1 MGSSCYEDCRSLQK
15 GGELDLTENHS
26 FRSQADE
33 QPNQL
38 RLLIMLHNIGA
49 TEASK
54 ALTIDQI
61 SEWTRMGTPEL
72 TTHLQKLIELGYA
85 KHFRS
90 EEKDKFH
97 LTIDGIRKVL
107 SLYS

>member
-1 MGSSCYEDCRSLQK
+1 MSDS
-15 GGELDLTENHS
+15 HS
-26 FRSQADE
+26 FRSLPDE

-54 ALTIDQI
+54 ALAIDQI
-61 SEWTRMGTPEL
+61 SDWTRMDAPEL
-72 TTHLQKLIELGYA
+72 ETHLKNLINLGYVQS
-85 KHFRS
+85 FRS
-90 EEKDKFH
+90 DETDKYH
-97 LTIDGIRKVL
+97 LTVDGIRKVL

>member
-1 MGSSCYEDCRSLQK
+1 MTD
-15 GGELDLTENHS
+15 NHS
-26 FRSQADE
+26 FRSTPEE

-49 TEASK
+49 TESSK
-54 ALTIDQI
+54 ALTIQQI
-61 SEWTRMGTPEL
+61 SEWTRMDISEL
-72 TTHLQKLIELGYA
+72 QEHLQKLIRLGYA
-85 KHFRS
+85 QSFSSDDADR
-90 EEKDKFH
+90 FH

>member
-1 MGSSCYEDCRSLQK
+1 MG
-15 GGELDLTENHS
+15 ENNS
-26 FRSQADE
+26 FRSQPDE

-49 TEASK
+49 TESSK
-54 ALTIDQI
+54 SLTIQQI
-61 SEWTRMGTPEL
+61 SEWTRMETPEL
-72 TTHLQKLIELGYA
+72 QTHLKKLIELGYVQS
-85 KHFRS
+85 FRS
-90 EEKDKFH
+90 EEKDKYY

>member
-1 MGSSCYEDCRSLQK
+1 MG
-15 GGELDLTENHS
+15 ENHS

-49 TEASK
+49 TEEQK
-54 ALTIDQI
+54 ALTINQI
-61 SEWTRMGTPEL
+61 SEWTRMDTPEL
-72 TTHLQKLIELGYA
+72 QGHIQKLIELGYA
-85 KHFRS
+85 LHFHS
-90 EEKDKFH
+90 EENDKYY
-97 LTIDGIRKVL
+97 LTTDGIRKVL

>member
-1 MGSSCYEDCRSLQK
+1 MVEK
-15 GGELDLTENHS
+15 HS

-49 TEASK
+49 TEEKK
-54 ALTIDQI
+54 ALTINQI
-61 SEWTRMGTPEL
+61 SEWTRMDISEL
-72 TTHLQKLIELGYA
+72 EGHIQKLIELGYA
-85 KHFRS
+85 QHFRWD
-90 EEKDKFH
+90 ETDKYY
-97 LTIDGIRKVL
+97 LTTDGIRKVL

>member
-1 MGSSCYEDCRSLQK
+1 MG
-15 GGELDLTENHS
+15 ENHS

-49 TEASK
+49 TEEQK
-54 ALTIDQI
+54 ALTITQI
-61 SEWTRMGTPEL
+61 AEWTRMEINEL
-72 TTHLQKLIELGYA
+72 EGHIQKLIELGYA
-85 KHFRS
+85 KCFRW
-90 EEKDKFH
+90 EETDKYY
-97 LTIDGIRKVL
+97 LTTDGIRKVL

>member
-1 MGSSCYEDCRSLQK
+1 MD
-15 GGELDLTENHS
+15 TNHS

-54 ALTIDQI
+54 ALTIKQI
-61 SEWTRMGTPEL
+61 SEWTRMEPVEL
-72 TTHLQKLIELGYA
+72 QGYLQKLIELGYA

-90 EEKDKFH
+90 EDRDRYH
-97 LTIDGIRKVL
+97 LTTDGIRKVL

>member
-1 MGSSCYEDCRSLQK
+1 MG
-15 GGELDLTENHS
+15 ENHS

-49 TEASK
+49 TESSK
-54 ALTIDQI
+54 ALTVKQI
-61 SEWTRMGTPEL
+61 SEWTRMESNEL
-72 TTHLQKLIELGYA
+72 KTHLQKLIELGYVQ
-85 KHFRS
+85 HFYS
-90 EEKDKFH
+90 EETDKYH

>member
-1 MGSSCYEDCRSLQK
+1 MV
-15 GGELDLTENHS
+15 ENHT
-26 FRSQADE
+26 FRVSSDE

-54 ALTIDQI
+54 ALSIDQV
-61 SEWTRMGTPEL
+61 SEWTRMEL
-72 TTHLQKLIELGYA
+72 DELGIHLSNLIKLGYVQS
-85 KHFRS
+85 FQS
-90 EEKDKFH
+90 ENKNKYH
-97 LTIDGIRKVL
+97 LTVDGIRKVL

>member
-1 MGSSCYEDCRSLQK
+1 MG
-15 GGELDLTENHS
+15 ENNS
-26 FRSQADE
+26 FRSQPDE

-61 SEWTRMGTPEL
+61 SEWTRMDAPEL
-72 TTHLQKLIELGYA
+72 NVHLQKLIELGYTQSV
-85 KHFRS
+85 RS
-90 EEKDKFH
+90 DGNNKYH

>member
-1 MGSSCYEDCRSLQK
+1 MG
-15 GGELDLTENHS
+15 ENRS
-26 FRSQADE
+26 FRSNPDE

-54 ALTIDQI
+54 ALTIDQVV
-61 SEWTRMGTPEL
+61 EWTRMKAQEL
-72 TTHLQKLIELGYA
+72 QGHLNKLIELGYA
-85 KHFRS
+85 QHLRS
-90 EEKDKFH
+90 EEKDKYH